1 MAFTTMGIL
10 SFKVLWTYF
19 SCEEPQWTPL
29 HWIFGK
35 PRNICPT
42 IADLLQTL
50 SLYFLLSAIVFCVVL
65 KILPWL
71 KKGYMYLQIFGET
84 FRYARAI
91 KESAETKG
99 LSRKRKEVI
108 VTIQLP
114 SIYTTDLRERIPIY
128 TTDLRERIHQYTP
141 QTYVKEYRFHQY
153 TPQTYV
159 KE

>member
-19 SCEEPQWTPL
+19 NCEEPQWTLL

-35 PRNICPT
+35 PRDVCPT

-50 SLYFLLSAIVFCVVL
+50 SLSFLLFAIVFCMVL
-65 KILPWL
+65 KIVPWSR
-71 KKGYMYLQIFGET
+71 KGYIYLQIFGET
-84 FRYARAI
+84 VRYARVI

-99 LSRKRKEVI
+99 PNRKSKEVI

-114 SIYTTDLRERIPIY
+114 SIYTSDVRERIQ
-128 TTDLRERIHQYTP
+128 IHCEILPRVATND
-141 QTYVKEYRFHQY
+141 
-153 TPQTYV
+153 
-159 KE
+159 